1 MALAAPDPMMKLTV
15 QWLDDHQTLIAGAL
29 GFVGVIITL
38 LVNASLERRQR
49 GREREARSDALRRA
63 LAEEL
68 RLFEEVLKERLDMIA
83 EAERD
88 ASGGLLIPLT
98 HTTDIFENSIDS
110 LGLLR
115 SDQVAAVLR
124 ASLYVRQMP
133 EKLSL
138 LGRIQDPRGD
148 RSFVHVG
155 SEHYRAIKA
164 IHQHIRKE
172 VSAARRALTT
182 PGRRRFW

>member
-1 MALAAPDPMMKLTV
+1 MIKLTV
-15 QWLDDHQTLIAGAL
+15 QWLDNHQTLIAGAL

-38 LVNASLERRQR
+38 IVNSALDRRQR
-49 GREREARSDALRRA
+49 GRERAARSDALRRA

-68 RLFEEVLKERLDMIA
+68 RLFEDVLKDRLDMIA

-88 ASGGLLIPLT
+88 SSGGLLVPLT
-98 HTTDIFENSIDS
+98 HTTDIFDNSVDS

-124 ASLYVRQMP
+124 AYLYVRQMP

-138 LGRIQDPRGD
+138 FSRTHDPRGE
-148 RSFVHVG
+148 RPLVHVG
-155 SEHYRAIKA
+155 SEHFRALKA
-164 IHQHIRKE
+164 IHENIRKE
-172 VSAARRALTT
+172 VSAARRALMT
-182 PGRRRFW
+182 PRGRRFW